1 MIDTDKYEGHAKG
14 NWNWGKQGSTDNGDG
29 TIMIRP
35 FTQLESKSGVTLLAI
50 HHGDAKQSDLKLIAD
65 APLLLEE
72 VKRLR
77 EALYKC
83 WKDSGQSLYYLQVE
97 LLNDQEHWYQ
107 EMMCEDGSCEDCEC
121 GEKVIE

>member
-1 MIDTDKYEGHAKG
+1 MIDTDKYE
-14 NWNWGKQGSTDNGDG
+14 
-29 TIMIRP
+29 
-35 FTQLESKSGVTLLAI
+35 
-50 HHGDAKQSDLKLIAD
+50 DAKKMVQDAELIDENDGHPDIHYRKIAH
-65 APLLLEE
+65 LLTE
-72 VKRLR
+72 VLRLR

>member
-1 MIDTDKYEGHAKG
+1 MIDTDKYEEVRVLAD
-14 NWNWGKQGSTDNGDG
+14 GSTTDG
-29 TIMIRP
+29 RWATI
-35 FTQLESKSGVTLLAI
+35 EE
-50 HHGDAKQSDLKLIAD
+50 LIA
-65 APLLLEE
+65 E